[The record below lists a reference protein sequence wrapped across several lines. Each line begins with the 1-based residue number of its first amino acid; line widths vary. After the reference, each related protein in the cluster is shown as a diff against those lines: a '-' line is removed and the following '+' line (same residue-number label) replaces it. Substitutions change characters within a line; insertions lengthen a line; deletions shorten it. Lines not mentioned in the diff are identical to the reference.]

1 MLKENDFASIRKS
14 DENQTDAMRKLI
26 SNIDM
31 EKNSKFTVIEVQ
43 NLDEAILAA
52 KIWSEEQI
60 NNSKTDPVV
69 LLLDNMGPS
78 KAGDIVTALE
88 KLELREWCILEGS
101 GGITKHS
108 ISEWASSGVDL
119 ISTSAMN
126 RGVSPLDI
134 SLIIDGV
141 E

>member
-1 MLKENDFASIRKS
+1 M
-14 DENQTDAMRKLI
+14 
-26 SNIDM
+26 
-31 EKNSKFTVIEVQ
+31 
-43 NLDEAILAA
+43 
-52 KIWSEEQI
+52 
-60 NNSKTDPVV
+60 
-69 LLLDNMGPS
+69 
-78 KAGDIVTALE
+78 
-88 KLELREWCILEGS
+88 EGS
-101 GGITKHS
+101 GGITKDS

>member
-52 KIWSEEQI
+52 KTWSEEQM
-60 NNSKTDPVV
+60 NNSKTDSVV

-78 KAGDIVTALE
+78 KAGDVVTELE
-88 KLELREWCILEGS
+88 KLGLREWCILEGS
-101 GGITKHS
+101 GGITKDS

-126 RGVSPLDI
+126 RGVSSLDI

>member
-101 GGITKHS
+101 GGITKDS

-126 RGVSPLDI
+126 RGVSSLDI